1 MHIIESES
9 LKPQR
14 FSGMGIRVY
23 SDVFCTAQYHPNPS
37 NVFKHAV
44 NSEKNSF
51 LIMIREEREG
61 QAQ

>member
-23 SDVFCTAQYHPNPS
+23 SDVFCAGQYHPS

-44 NSEKNSF
+44 NSERIIFDNDP
-51 LIMIREEREG
+51 
-61 QAQ
+61 